1 MAKYYVA
8 CEAHESTVLGFSM
21 SGVLGFEL
29 RYFEV
34 ELDPPINA
42 KRLHEVINKD
52 QKYKTGNVVSWS
64 KIEE

>member
-8 CEAHESTVLGFSM
+8 CESTESTSLGFM
-21 SGVLGFEL
+21 SSVFGFSL
-29 RYFEV
+29 RYFTV
-34 ELDPPINA
+34 DIDPPINA